1 MTAHEL
7 ALQKMVAVIFRLK
20 KLSINK
26 PYEAVTS
33 LVIGYPKGK
42 IDTVITRDTP
52 PVEWIEG

>member
-1 MTAHEL
+1 
-7 ALQKMVAVIFRLK
+7 MVAVIFRLK

-42 IDTVITRDTP
+42 LILLLQ